1 MDRVPAMMI
10 KRVLLCLGV
19 FLIPQMV
26 WAASIQLSGKTM
38 GTTYHIKVVLPAHMT
53 VEALQTKVDARLRSV
68 NQSMSTF
75 LENSEISRFNQLKTI
90 NTPFTVSEGF
100 YQVMMAASNIFRQ
113 TEGAWDG
120 TIRPLVN
127 LWGFGTGKIREDIP
141 SESDIKA
148 LLADVGFG
156 RIIISKGALTKTSP
170 GITLDLASIAK
181 GYGVDDVAA
190 LLMQEGIHRFLVEIG
205 GEVVAKGRKENGE
218 KWKVGVNTPRKGAP
232 QGQVYEI
239 VELSDKAMATS
250 GDYRN
255 FFERQG
261 KTYTHVIDPRTGY
274 PVSNGVVSASVI
286 SDTCMMADGLAT
298 AVMVMGHEKGLDM
311 VNRLAGTECLIIVGK
326 QDGSLENI
334 YSSGF
339 HTYTYTPQ

>member
-1 MDRVPAMMI
+1 MMM

-19 FLIPQMV
+19 FFIPQMV
-26 WAASIQLSGKTM
+26 CAASIQLSGKTM
-38 GTTYHIKVVLPAHMT
+38 GTTYHIKVVLPSHISAEDLKT
-53 VEALQTKVDARLRSV
+53 RIDAQLLSV
-68 NQSMSTF
+68 NQSMSTY
-75 LENSEISRFNQLKTI
+75 LEDSEISRFNQLKTI
-90 NTPFTVSEGF
+90 NTPFAVSKGF
-100 YQVMMAASNIFRQ
+100 HKVMTAASDIFHR

-127 LWGFGTGKIREDIP
+127 LWGFGTGNMIEDIP

-148 LLADVGFG
+148 LLAHVGFD
-156 RIIISKGALTKTSP
+156 RIILSKGALTKTSP

-190 LLMQEGIHRFLVEIG
+190 LLVRQGIDRFLIEIG
-205 GEVVAKGRKENGE
+205 GEVFAKGRKENGE
-218 KWKVGVNTPRKGAP
+218 AWKVGVNTPRKGAP
-232 QGQVYEI
+232 QGQVYGI

-298 AVMVMGHEKGLDM
+298 AVMVMGREKGLEM
-311 VNRLAGTECLIIVGK
+311 INRMAGTECLIIVGK
-326 QDGSLENI
+326 QDGSLENT

-339 HTYTYTPQ
+339 HTYAYTRQ